1 MEEGHVTRPSI
12 NAVLQWKPSD
22 NLDFILEGGYLGSR
36 EKRSVERLYV
46 QDIPFMPAGS
56 YSDVV
61 LMPDGTTV
69 KSLTVSNPNGI
80 AAGIDSLYNSFHSNL
95 YTTNFEAHWRGDRAQ
110 INASVQYNW
119 RNEGNYFVEQIL
131 RPGDL
136 TPAKSAERRVGKE
149 GVSTL
154 RYWCSPHHTYIKQ
167 KTFLHLR

>member
-80 AAGIDSLYNSFHSNL
+80 AAGIDPLYHSFHSNL
-95 YTTNFEAHWRGDRAQ
+95 YTTNFQAQRRGHPPQ
-110 INASVQYNW
+110 NHTNA
-119 RNEGNYFVEQIL
+119 
-131 RPGDL
+131 
-136 TPAKSAERRVGKE
+136 
-149 GVSTL
+149 
-154 RYWCSPHHTYIKQ
+154 PHTRSK
-167 KTFLHLR
+167 

>member
-1 MEEGHVTRPSI
+1 MRI
-12 NAVLQWKPSD
+12 SD
-22 NLDFILEGGYLGSR
+22 WSSDVCSSDL
-36 EKRSVERLYV
+36 
-46 QDIPFMPAGS
+46 IPFMPAVS

-119 RNEGNYFVEQIL
+119 SNEGNYFVEQIL

-136 TPAKSAERRVGKE
+136 TSASIDFVSDQYKDRKSQSLK
-149 GVSTL
+149 S
-154 RYWCSPHHTYIKQ
+154 SH
-167 KTFLHLR
+167 